1 MRALI
6 IGGTGPT
13 GPHIIDGLLARQ
25 FQVSMLNRGSR
36 DTARIPDSVERIV
49 ADPHFEETLES
60 ALTGRTF
67 DVAIATY
74 GRLRIVANVLAGKV
88 GQLVTV
94 GGPPG
99 YRGMFRPSD
108 LMPAGLTVPTAES
121 APKVTTEAEHRFGYL
136 VRQAEETV
144 MEVHRSGRSSATHFR
159 YPVVYGPGQIRP
171 AIVWLVMRRCLDG
184 RPFMVLPDAGLTVL
198 SRGFERNMA
207 EMLLLAVDRPDAAA
221 GQIYNA
227 ADTVQL
233 SLAQWV
239 ESIAANMDYRL
250 PIVSVPDAYAGPAR
264 DLIPLRASA
273 HHQLLDTFKVRAELG
288 YEDVTAVPDA
298 VAETVAWYRDH
309 PPEEDEAFRE
319 ELAAHYATEDALA
332 DIVEDADAA
341 MAAVRQFNR
350 DYHHS
355 YAHPVEPGQERDHR
369 DR

>member
-13 GPHIIDGLLARQ
+13 GPHIIDGLLERQ
-25 FQVSMLNRGSR
+25 YTVSMLNRGSR

-49 ADPHFEETLES
+49 ADPHFEETLED
-60 ALTGRTF
+60 ALSGRTF

-74 GRLRIVANVLAGKV
+74 GRLRIVAEVLADKV
-88 GQLVTV
+88 GQLITV

-108 LMPAGLTVPTAES
+108 LTPAGLTIPTAES
-121 APKVTTEAEHRFGYL
+121 AAKVATEDEHRFGYL
-136 VRQAEETV
+136 VRQAEEVV
-144 MEVHRSGRSSATHFR
+144 MDAHESGRTSATHFR

-171 AIVWLVMRRCLDG
+171 AIVWLVMRRCRDA

-207 EMLLLAVDRPDAAA
+207 EMLLLAVDRPETAA

-227 ADTVQL
+227 ADTLQL

-250 PIVSVPDAYAGPAR
+250 PIVSVPDTYAASAR

-273 HHQLLDTFKVRAELG
+273 HHQLLDTFRVRAELG
-288 YEDVTAVPDA
+288 YEDQTPVPEA
-298 VAETVAWYRDH
+298 IAETVAWYRDN
-309 PPEEDEAFRE
+309 PPDEDDAFRD
-319 ELAAHYATEDALA
+319 ELAAHYAAEDALA
-332 DIVEDADAA
+332 DIVEDANVA
-341 MAAVRQFNR
+341 MASVRQYNR

-355 YAHPVEPGQERDHR
+355 YAHPVKPGQERDHR